1 MTKFKTIIMLSLLTM
16 LVLKDIL
23 LVNFNNNLLGKISLI
38 ALTVYSFFHNKMVG
52 VALTFLYVILSLNI
66 VEAME
71 EGGERNIV
79 LTKGMK
85 LIAQCKGDNK
95 KKNKANVPKNDMG
108 NWRKTHCK
116 KGKLLLNG
124 TPIKKDPKDYS
135 AFLKK
140 DFPNQ
145 LTFDNKKEDL
155 CNPCDVSCTDYKV
168 STKKKSQS
176 KGFLN
181 NLEKEF

>member
-16 LVLKDIL
+16 LVLKDVL

-66 VEAME
+66 VEAMDTNKKKKTDVGHE
-71 EGGERNIV
+71 
-79 LTKGMK
+79 
-85 LIAQCKGDNK
+85 GDNK
-95 KKNKANVPKNDMG
+95 KKNKNKANVPKNDMG
-108 NWRKTHCK
+108 NWRKTNCK

-135 AFLKK
+135 AILKK

-168 STKKKSQS
+168 STKKKSQP
-176 KGFLN
+176 KFQPKELTD
-181 NLEKEF
+181 LEKKL